1 MRIAQIVL
9 PDASAYERK
18 SQRVDHAALSVAHQV
33 ILTSV
38 EEVAAS
44 AVDVA
49 HVYGPAVLPSSL
61 FRRFPVP
68 YVATG
73 DLPRSR
79 WPFGKPVE
87 PDYVVSPLV
96 EKVEQSRLQPLPE
109 AVEDAYFE
117 KTVARFPLS
126 VVREHSP
133 AEHSTDNGQ
142 RATANAPGFTL
153 GTYARPSVINAVEQ
167 TIARIDRFRD
177 DITWNLYQHP
187 PTPEDLAGVDV
198 WVDPATDATDL
209 DGFVAEAIVMQ
220 VPVVASRTPINELR
234 LEQGRTGFLVPPRDP
249 NELTHAILTALF
261 KSEVAQRKTE
271 AAGQTFSK
279 FRARQRLRILSHM
292 YETLI
297 S

>member
-38 EEVAAS
+38 EEIAA
-44 AVDVA
+44 ARADVA
-49 HVYGPAVLPSSL
+49 HVYGPRVLPSSL

-73 DLPRSR
+73 DIPWSR

-87 PDYVVSPLV
+87 PDYVVSPLI

-109 AVEDAYFE
+109 AVEDAYFMWD
-117 KTVARFPLS
+117 RHSCLS
-126 VVREHSP
+126 G
-133 AEHSTDNGQ
+133 AGGQ
-142 RATANAPGFTL
+142 TGVSVLHDLRGQTGVSVPHFTL

-167 TIARIDRFRD
+167 TIARIERFRD

-187 PTPEDLAGVDV
+187 PTPADLAGVDL

-234 LEQGRTGFLVPPRDP
+234 LEQGRTGFLVPARDP

-261 KSEVAQRKTE
+261 KSEVAQRKIE